1 MPGAKGGA
9 REEDGSEVEDDEPAH
24 GLLGKRVENTN
35 PICPGCQA
43 EKNIALAYPVIARIH
58 RAVRPVRRQPNPK

>member
-1 MPGAKGGA
+1 MN
-9 REEDGSEVEDDEPAH
+9 RRIV
-24 GLLGKRVENTN
+24 LLGKRVENTN

>member
-1 MPGAKGGA
+1 MRLKMMN
-9 REEDGSEVEDDEPAH
+9 RRMV
-24 GLLGKRVENTN
+24 LLGKRVENTN